1 MRGCARTNRQSSTSE
16 HLPGGAAGRHTAG
29 FSRTVCLYLAHK
41 ETGIATP
48 SRQAGPIH
56 FVVVTIGSAGDL
68 FPFMAMALAL
78 RAAGHRVSFLA
89 PVQHAP
95 YVADSGLEFIGL
107 PADEAVLHDP
117 DLWHPTRGF
126 GVVWRAT
133 RPGMAR
139 IVAFVDALPADEKV
153 VLLVHPLALPEADL
167 CRALRPTLKV
177 AAAYL
182 APQNLPTVHDPLLV
196 GPWRVPP
203 WVPFAARRALWRWG
217 ARTFIDP
224 VALPEV
230 NAARAARGLR
240 PMASLL
246 TDLFGLADLSLTLF
260 PAWFAPTQPD
270 WTQPLVRAGF
280 PLFDPKP
287 DAALSPAL
295 QRFLDAGPA
304 PVAFT
309 HGTGNFQA
317 AAYFRDACAA
327 VARRGLRAI
336 LLTPHRDQVPADLP
350 PSVLWQDY
358 VPLRRLLPRVAAL
371 AHHGG
376 IGTTAES
383 LRAGTPQLVV
393 PLAHDQ
399 FDNAAR
405 VRALGVGVSLR
416 ADRVNAARLADR
428 LMQLTDSAAVAAQ
441 CRAVSARFAGNDP
454 MQSVVERLEA
464 LADEGSRVAE
474 QTGAT
479 AGGNR
484 QE

>member
-1 MRGCARTNRQSSTSE
+1 
-16 HLPGGAAGRHTAG
+16 
-29 FSRTVCLYLAHK
+29 
-41 ETGIATP
+41 
-48 SRQAGPIH
+48 
-56 FVVVTIGSAGDL
+56 VVVTIGSAGDL

-78 RAAGHRVSFLA
+78 RGRGHRVSFLA

-95 YVADSGLEFIGL
+95 YVADSGLDFTGL

-139 IVAFVDALPADEKV
+139 ILPFVEALPAGGQV

-167 CRALRPTLKV
+167 CRAARPGLKV

-196 GPWRVPP
+196 GPWRVPS
-203 WVPFAARRALWRWG
+203 WVPFSARRWLWRWG
-217 ARTFIDP
+217 ARRFVDP

-230 NAARAARGLR
+230 NAARAASGLL
-240 PMASLL
+240 PMDSLL
-246 TDLFGLADLSLTLF
+246 SGLFGVADLSLTLF
-260 PAWFAPTQPD
+260 PEWFAPTQPD
-270 WTQPLVRAGF
+270 WPQPTFRAGF

-287 DAALSPAL
+287 DAPLSPELAA
-295 QRFLDAGPA
+295 FLDRGPA
-304 PVAFT
+304 VVAFT

-317 AAYFRDACAA
+317 GAYFRHACAA
-327 VARRGLRAI
+327 VEQLGLRAL

-350 PSVLWQDY
+350 PSVLRQDY

-371 AHHGG
+371 VHHGG
-376 IGTTAES
+376 IGTTAEA

-405 VRALGVGVSLR
+405 VVALGAGMSLR
-416 ADRVNAARLADR
+416 ADRLDTRRLARVLRQLVGNDDVEKNGRTVAARLAGDAR
-428 LMQLTDSAAVAAQ
+428 MQALCA
-441 CRAVSARFAGNDP
+441 
-454 MQSVVERLEA
+454 RLEA
-464 LADEGSRVAE
+464 LAGEGGRVDEQAR
-474 QTGAT
+474 AT
-479 AGGNR
+479 APGNGP
-484 QE
+484 E

>member
-1 MRGCARTNRQSSTSE
+1 MGRE
-16 HLPGGAAGRHTAG
+16 GGAAQSAFRVG
-29 FSRTVCLYLAHK
+29 SCDVLAT
-41 ETGIATP
+41 EACIV
-48 SRQAGPIH
+48 PIH

-78 RAAGHRVSFLA
+78 REAGHRVSFLA

-95 YVADSGLEFIGL
+95 FVEGSGLDFTGL

-139 IVAFVDALPADEKV
+139 ILPFVEALPRAERI

-167 CRALRPTLKV
+167 CRAARPGLKV

-196 GPWRVPP
+196 GPWRVPA
-203 WVPFAARRALWRWG
+203 WVPIAARRRLWRWS

-224 VALPEV
+224 VALPDV
-230 NAARAARGLR
+230 NAARVARGLP
-240 PMASLL
+240 PMPSLL

-260 PAWFAPTQPD
+260 PEWFAPTQPD
-270 WTQPLVRAGF
+270 WPQPLYRAGF

-287 DAALSPAL
+287 DASLSPAL
-295 QRFLDAGPA
+295 AHFLGSGP
-304 PVAFT
+304 PPLAFT
-309 HGTGNFQA
+309 HGTGNVQA
-317 AAYFRDACAA
+317 GDYFRDAAMA
-327 VARRGLRAI
+327 SERLGLRAI
-336 LLTPHRDQVPADLP
+336 LLSPHRGQVPENLP
-350 PSVLWQDY
+350 PTILWQDY

-371 AHHGG
+371 VHHGG
-376 IGTTAES
+376 IGTTAEA

-405 VRALGVGVSLR
+405 VAALGVGASLR
-416 ADRVNAARLADR
+416 AERLNAGRLAQALGR
-428 LMQLTDSAAVAAQ
+428 LVGNDAIKQR
-441 CRAVSARFAGNDP
+441 CRETSARFDIGNP
-454 MQSVVERLEA
+454 MRALCARLEA
-464 LADEGSRVAE
+464 LAGDGSRVAE
-474 QTGAT
+474 QARAT
-479 AGGNR
+479 PHRNAP
-484 QE
+484 E